1 MNDMKKTIAI
11 LLVLVIGM
19 AGVFAEDTSTAIAE
33 LDLTT
38 TIDLVFRTKLVATAN
53 KLESLDFTNFEAA
66 SALLTSQTVDL
77 NTADFGY
84 LYIMTNNAAGYELSI
99 EADPLTSTDIATSIN
114 YVISAG
120 GASYDTADTGATAT
134 TVTSLA
140 ISALDV
146 DEYTVSVDLDETT
159 YNAALPASYTADV
172 AFTFTAQ

>member
-1 MNDMKKTIAI
+1 MKKTIAI

-19 AGVFAEDTSTAIAE
+19 AGVFAADTSPAIAE

-38 TIDLVFRTKLVATAN
+38 TIGLVFRTKLVATAN
-53 KLESLDFTNFEAA
+53 QLTSPDFTNFEAA
-66 SALLTSQTVDL
+66 STLLTSQPVDL
-77 NTADFGY
+77 NTTDFGY
-84 LYIMTNNAAGYELSI
+84 LYIMTNNATGYELAIS
-99 EADPLTSTDIATSIN
+99 AQPLASSGIATSID

-134 TVTSLA
+134 TVTSSA
-140 ISALDV
+140 ITALDV

-172 AFTFTAQ
+172 SFTFTAQ